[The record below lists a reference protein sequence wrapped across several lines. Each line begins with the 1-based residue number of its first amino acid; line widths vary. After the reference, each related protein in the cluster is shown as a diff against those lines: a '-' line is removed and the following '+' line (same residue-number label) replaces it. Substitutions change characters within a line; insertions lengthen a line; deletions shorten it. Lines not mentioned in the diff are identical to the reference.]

1 MNILGLK
8 LSRKGYHYLL
18 TNIAMTVLFACLY
31 YLTNYID
38 DDQGIKKINDS
49 DSDSSKKLTLADA
62 LGYSLITQTTVGYTV
77 FIPMTKYTR
86 YVNMAQLFSIFLVLA
101 LFI

>member
-1 MNILGLK
+1 MNFLGLK

-18 TNIAMTVLFACLY
+18 TNIAMTLLFACLY

-49 DSDSSKKLTLADA
+49 DSDSSKKLTLMDA

-77 FIPMTKYTR
+77 FIPMTTYTR
-86 YVNMAQLFSIFLVLA
+86 YINLAQLFSIFLVLA